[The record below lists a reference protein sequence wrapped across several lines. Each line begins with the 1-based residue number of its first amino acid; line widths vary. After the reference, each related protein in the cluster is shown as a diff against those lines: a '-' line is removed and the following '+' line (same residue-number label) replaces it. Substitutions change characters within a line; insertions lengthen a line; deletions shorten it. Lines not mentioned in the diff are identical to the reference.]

1 MSNGDDKNVFNERLI
16 DAVEKERALWDL
28 QDRMYK
34 SRSVCEAAWR
44 RVAADLGATVSD
56 VKARWKNLRDTFRR
70 VLKSRSEMSKSGA
83 PADDSLDEEKQWI
96 FFVRLLFLKDTM
108 TGRPTSGNLKPVAED
123 DVHSAGGTGLN
134 ESAQQIFEEMYQD
147 EELSV
152 EEVGTYDNTQA
163 SNLVQPK

>member
-44 RVAADLGATVSD
+44 RVAAEHWSD
-56 VKARWKNLRDTFRR
+56 R
-70 VLKSRSEMSKSGA
+70 
-83 PADDSLDEEKQWI
+83 
-96 FFVRLLFLKDTM
+96 
-108 TGRPTSGNLKPVAED
+108 TSGNLKPVAED
-123 DVHSAGGTGLN
+123 DVHSAGGTGHN

-152 EEVGTYDNTQA
+152 EEVGTCDNTQA
-163 SNLVQPK
+163 SNLVQHVL